1 MTLSYRLYAHL
12 RGCIAGFNRY
22 FWRRADHW
30 VARGDAARDRR
41 DWREA
46 QRCYRRA
53 LNRRPGLDGIWIQY
67 GHVLRED
74 GQPDAAEQAYRCALD
89 TAPHNT
95 DALFQ
100 LGCLK
105 QAQGDIDGAGRYFT
119 EALRRDKSLSD
130 AAQALRAIGGESDA
144 AGVLAPLSLEER
156 VASQFWWHSIDL
168 GNGIVTPGHKDRRR
182 MAIEFANTFGRLDLA
197 GRSVLD
203 IGAWTGGFSVEA
215 ARRGANRVVALDHY
229 SWNAPQFRGRE
240 AFDLVNEITGLGIEA
255 VDIDLDAPQLSLE
268 HLGPFDV
275 VLFLGVFY
283 HLRDPIAGLR
293 EAALL
298 AREALVVETLIERP
312 LNPRPSMIFYPGAE
326 RGGDPTNWWGPNMA
340 CLLELLRQTGF
351 PRVEVTRGFGRSRKV
366 FHAFRQ

>member
-12 RGCIAGFNRY
+12 RRWIAGVHRY
-22 FWRRADHW
+22 FWRRAEYW
-30 VARGDAARDRR
+30 VTRGDAARDRR
-41 DWREA
+41 AWRDA
-46 QRCYRRA
+46 QRFYRRA
-53 LNRRPGLDGIWIQY
+53 LSRRPSLDGIWIQY
-67 GHVLRED
+67 GHVLKED
-74 GQPDAAEQAYRCALD
+74 GQLTAAEQAYRRAVD
-89 TAPHNT
+89 TVPHNA

-100 LGCLK
+100 LGHLR
-105 QAQGDIDGAGRYFT
+105 QVQGDPDGAHRYFT
-119 EALRRDKSLSD
+119 EALRRDGSLNG
-130 AAQALRAIGGESDA
+130 AEQALRAIGGKPDA
-144 AGVLAPLSLEER
+144 KGVLPPLSLEER

-182 MAIEFANTFGRLDLA
+182 MAIEFANTFGKLDLS

-255 VDIDLDAPQLSLE
+255 VDVDLDAPQLSLE

-283 HLRDPIAGLR
+283 HLHDPIAGLR
-293 EAALL
+293 EAAAL

-312 LNPRPSMIFYPGAE
+312 LNPRPSMVFYPGAE
-326 RGGDPTNWWGPNMA
+326 RGGDPTNWWGPNTA
-340 CLLELLRQTGF
+340 CILELLRQAGF
-351 PRVEVTRGFGRSRKV
+351 RRVEVTRGFGRSRRV
-366 FHAFRQ
+366 FHAFRR